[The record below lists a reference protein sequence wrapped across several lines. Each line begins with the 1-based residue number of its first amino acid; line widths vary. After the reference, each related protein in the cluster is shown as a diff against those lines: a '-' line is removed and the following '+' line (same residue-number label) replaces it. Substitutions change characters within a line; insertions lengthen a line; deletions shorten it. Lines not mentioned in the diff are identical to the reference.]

1 MRDTSLA
8 CLLDLGLKSQSR
20 ATRSHSVPGLFSSR
34 PEIMASSA
42 ALHAPWDRGWQTVS
56 GGRGKMHTRTRKA
69 LRQTSAEHKHTRDC
83 QKSRSRD
90 DLSDG
95 LKLKFQ

>member
-34 PEIMASSA
+34 SEIMASSA
-42 ALHAPWDRGWQTVS
+42 ALHATKGEED
-56 GGRGKMHTRTRKA
+56 RTRNRKQSVEEEA
-69 LRQTSAEHKHTRDC
+69 RYTSVHVQYKPEKVLC
-83 QKSRSRD
+83 
-90 DLSDG
+90 
-95 LKLKFQ
+95 